1 MTGRLALA
9 ACVSAV
15 VVLAA
20 PFMGQLQRMLRAVL
34 PTGQYVLV
42 IGGVTAVALGAII
55 VLALTRIRDRRAAR
69 FGLMALALV
78 LAVAYS
84 TAVATP
90 WPEVNVVERVH
101 FIEYGLVAFLYYRVW
116 RSTGDLS
123 SLALPLLCAFMVGTL
138 DEWLQW
144 FIPNRVG
151 EAHDTFLNLVAIVCG
166 LMFGVAATPPPALSF
181 RLTRDGAR
189 RLGVGAATVWLVFAA
204 FVSQVHLGYE
214 IEVAGIGKFD
224 SHYQRSHL
232 EELQRDRVA
241 RWSVNPPLT
250 LRRLSREDQYMDE
263 GLWHIRQRN
272 MLWNSNDL
280 AGAWQE
286 NLILEQF
293 YAPVLDTR
301 TYAAPEPN
309 RWPPEHRA
317 DAEARKTPLANA
329 FVSAAEPYP
338 IVVWNK
344 TVFWMVVVAI
354 ALLLYL
360 GARRIAA
367 KSSY

>member
-1 MTGRLALA
+1 MNRRRGKCDT
-9 ACVSAV
+9 SQ
-15 VVLAA
+15 
-20 PFMGQLQRMLRAVL
+20 PNS
-34 PTGQYVLV
+34 
-42 IGGVTAVALGAII
+42 GVTAVALGAII
-55 VLALTRIRDRRAAR
+55 VIALTRIRDRRAMR
-69 FGLMALALV
+69 FGLMGLALV
-78 LAVAYS
+78 LAAAYA

-123 SLALPLLCAFMVGTL
+123 SLALPLLCTFMVGTL

-166 LMFGVAATPPPALSF
+166 LMFGVAIVPPPAMSF
-181 RLTRDGAR
+181 GLTRDGAR
-189 RLGVGAATVWLVFAA
+189 RLGVGAAIVWLVFGG
-204 FVSQVHLGYE
+204 FMSQVHLGYE
-214 IEVAGIGKFD
+214 IEAEGIGKFD
-224 SHYQRSHL
+224 SHYHRARL
-232 EELQRDRVA
+232 EELQRDRVE
-241 RWSVNPPLT
+241 RWRQNPPLV

-272 MLWNSNDL
+272 MLWNSNDI
-280 AGAWQE
+280 AGAWME

-317 DAEARKTPLANA
+317 DADKRRTPPAVLPEEGRQGTGP

-344 TVFWMVVVAI
+344 TLFWAVGLSI

-360 GARRIAA
+360 AGRRMAA

>member
-9 ACVSAV
+9 ALVSAAV
-15 VVLAA
+15 ILSA
-20 PFMGQLQRMLRAVL
+20 PFMGQLQRTLRAAL

-42 IGGVTAVALGAII
+42 IGGVTAAALGAIV
-55 VLALTRIRDRRAAR
+55 VLALVRIRERRAMR

-78 LAVAYS
+78 LAAAYAM
-84 TAVATP
+84 AVATP
-90 WPEVNVVERVH
+90 WPEVNAVERVH
-101 FIEYGLVAFLYYRVW
+101 FIEYGLIAFFYYRVW

-166 LMFGVAATPPPALSF
+166 LMFGVAILPPPALTV

-189 RLGVGAATVWLVFAA
+189 RLGLGAAIVSLVYAG
-204 FVSQVHLGYE
+204 FVSQVHLGYA
-214 IEVAGIGKFD
+214 IDVPGLGRFD
-224 SHYQRSHL
+224 SHYQRAHL
-232 EELQRDRVA
+232 EALQRDRIA
-241 RWSVNPPLT
+241 RWQTDAPLT
-250 LRRLSREDQYMDE
+250 LRRLSREDQYLDE

-272 MLWNSNDL
+272 MLWNANDI
-280 AGAWQE
+280 AGAWSE

-301 TYAAPEPN
+301 TYATPEPN

-317 DAEARKTPLANA
+317 DAEKRRTPPAAA
-329 FVSAAEPYP
+329 FVSAAAPYP
-338 IVVWNK
+338 IVIWNK
-344 TVFWMVVVAI
+344 TVFWAVAVAV
-354 ALLLYL
+354 ALLLYF
-360 GARRIAA
+360 GARRMAA